1 MGERSENRE
10 SPTGKGA
17 KKRTLRRMDSR
28 NKASVLNRN
37 GKCNCGVI
45 DTVVTDHF
53 EMLVRDM
60 DNEPLN
66 EFDRGNG
73 FDNEFVVFVSVV
85 MEGNMGAGIRIDTGS
100 SNDRPAEIAAN
111 VFRDDRR
118 IAVIGLGVN
127 IEAFAVILINSG
139 FDFFERGTELG
150 VETIKEGGTEGI
162 A

>member
-1 MGERSENRE
+1 
-10 SPTGKGA
+10 
-17 KKRTLRRMDSR
+17 
-28 NKASVLNRN
+28 
-37 GKCNCGVI
+37 
-45 DTVVTDHF
+45 
-53 EMLVRDM
+53 MLVRDV

-66 EFDRGNG
+66 KFNG
-73 FDNEFVVFVSVV
+73 RNSFNNEFVIFMSVV

-100 SNDRPAEIAAN
+100 GNDRSAEIATN

-127 IEAFAVILINSG
+127 IEAFAMILINSG
-139 FDFFERGTELG
+139 FDYFERGTELG

>member
-1 MGERSENRE
+1 MGKRGKNRE

-28 NKASVLNRN
+28 NKESVLNRS

-53 EMLVRDM
+53 EMFVRDV

-66 EFDRGNG
+66 KFNGRNG

-85 MEGNMGAGIRIDTGS
+85 MKGNMRAGVRIDT
-100 SNDRPAEIAAN
+100 
-111 VFRDDRR
+111 
-118 IAVIGLGVN
+118 
-127 IEAFAVILINSG
+127 
-139 FDFFERGTELG
+139 
-150 VETIKEGGTEGI
+150 
-162 A
+162 

>member
-1 MGERSENRE
+1 
-10 SPTGKGA
+10 
-17 KKRTLRRMDSR
+17 
-28 NKASVLNRN
+28 
-37 GKCNCGVI
+37 
-45 DTVVTDHF
+45 
-53 EMLVRDM
+53 
-60 DNEPLN
+60 
-66 EFDRGNG
+66 
-73 FDNEFVVFVSVV
+73 

-100 SNDRPAEIAAN
+100 SNDGSAEIATN

-150 VETIKEGGTEGI
+150 VETIKECGTEGI

>member
-1 MGERSENRE
+1 MGERSKNRE
-10 SPTGKGA
+10 SPTCKGA

-28 NKASVLNRN
+28 NKASVLNRS

-45 DTVVTDHF
+45 ETVVTDHF

-66 EFDRGNG
+66 EFDSGNG

-100 SNDRPAEIAAN
+100 SNDGSAEIATN

-118 IAVIGLGVN
+118 LAVIGFGVN
-127 IEAFAVILINSG
+127 IETFAMILIDGRFN
-139 FDFFERGTELG
+139 FLERRTKLIMEP
-150 VETIKEGGTEGI
+150 IKEGGTEGI

>member
-1 MGERSENRE
+1 
-10 SPTGKGA
+10 
-17 KKRTLRRMDSR
+17 
-28 NKASVLNRN
+28 
-37 GKCNCGVI
+37 
-45 DTVVTDHF
+45 
-53 EMLVRDM
+53 MLVRDM

-100 SNDRPAEIAAN
+100 SNDGSAEIATN

-118 IAVIGLGVN
+118 ITVIGLGVN

-150 VETIKEGGTEGI
+150 VETIKECGTEGI

>member
-1 MGERSENRE
+1 MGERSKNRE

-28 NKASVLNRN
+28 NKASVLNRS

-53 EMLVRDM
+53 EMFVRDM
-60 DNEPLN
+60 YNEPFN
-66 EFDRGNG
+66 KFNGRNG
-73 FDNEFVVFVSVV
+73 FDNEFVIFVPVV
-85 MEGNMGAGIRIDTGS
+85 MKGNMGAGIRIDTGS
-100 SNDRPAEIAAN
+100 GNDGPAEIASN

-118 IAVIGLGVN
+118 VTVIGLSVN
-127 IEAFAVILINSG
+127 IEAFAMILINSR
-139 FDFFERGTELG
+139 FDFFEGRAEF
-150 VETIKEGGTEGI
+150 VMETIEQSSTEGT

>member
-1 MGERSENRE
+1 MGERSKNRE

-28 NKASVLNRN
+28 NKASVLNRS

-53 EMLVRDM
+53 EMFVRDM
-60 DNEPLN
+60 YNEPFN
-66 EFDRGNG
+66 KFNGRNG
-73 FDNEFVVFVSVV
+73 FDNEFVIFVPVV
-85 MEGNMGAGIRIDTGS
+85 MKGNMGAGIRIDTGS
-100 SNDRPAEIAAN
+100 GNDGPAEIATN

-118 IAVIGLGVN
+118 IAGVGFGVD
-127 IEAFAVILINSG
+127 IETVAMILIDRRFN
-139 FDFFERGTELG
+139 FL
-150 VETIKEGGTEGI
+150 EGGTKFVMEAIEQGSTERI